1 MAVVELT
8 ATSPVPTELPFT
20 VDLGVKVDLVLESK
34 DFIETTITI
43 SGPHDLSSI
52 EFTMYVID
60 NNTYRNNTYRIA
72 PWKIVE
78 IRFMAGERYIC
89 RVNET
94 SIDQRF
100 EGTTTISVK
109 ALILQAYKD
118 CSGEEED
125 KKGGYPLLGRKLR
138 FGNNV

>member
-52 EFTMYVID
+52 EFTMYVVD
-60 NNTYRNNTYRIA
+60 NSAYRIA

-89 RVNET
+89 RVNES
-94 SIDQRF
+94 SIDYGF
-100 EGTTTISVK
+100 EDVTTISVK

-138 FGNNV
+138 L

>member
-52 EFTMYVID
+52 EFTMYVVD
-60 NNTYRNNTYRIA
+60 NSAYRIS